1 MPKPTCKKETMSLLG
16 FINDLGKFLPRLSE
30 IAQPLRDL
38 TLANAQFV
46 WSDQHNKE
54 FDKVKNLVAKHPVLK
69 YYDISEKVNNRSE
82 RGIGATLLQNGPSPS
97 HDQRLQLNK
106 DTLRSKKEC
115 LVIVLGCQKFS
126 QYITRR
132 EKVTVESDHQPLQSI
147 LHAPCRLQRTMLR
160 LQRFNLEVVCKT
172 GVQNTNKQTK
182 RLYCSVRGR
191 PPA

>member
-1 MPKPTCKKETMSLLG
+1 MPKPTCKKDTMSLLG

-30 IAQPLRDL
+30 MAQPLRDL

-69 YYDISEKVNNRSE
+69 YYDISEKVNNQSE

-97 HDQRLQLNK
+97 HHEHCLQLNK

-132 EKVTVESDHQPLQSI
+132 EKVTIESDHQPLQSI

-172 GVQNTNKQTK
+172 GV
-182 RLYCSVRGR
+182 RGR
-191 PPA
+191 PPV